1 MSGYATAWL
10 IAAAAASGA
19 ALLAFVALR
28 RLRHWRYLAA
38 ALVLA
43 WALTPVSFDGKHL
56 APAFL
61 VATFRQFLED
71 GVPSAPAWRVLLLG
85 TVAVLALYFAGLGV
99 HWLLA
104 SRRRQPQV

>member
-1 MSGYATAWL
+1 MSSYAIAWL
-10 IAAAAASGA
+10 IAVVSASGA

-28 RLRHWRYLAA
+28 RLRHWRFLAA

-61 VATFRQFLED
+61 VALFRQFLED
-71 GVPSAPAWRVLLLG
+71 GVPSAPAWRILLLS
-85 TVAVLALYFAGLGV
+85 TVAVLALHFAALGIY
-99 HWLLA
+99 WLLA
-104 SRRRQPQV
+104 SRRR